1 MEKHNKKVNLNTDKK
16 VKKTMKIK
24 PVKKKKLA
32 LKSVKHNT
40 NEKVEQV
47 VNSTDTE
54 FHADKFIK
62 GGHPG
67 YNIIIFLGSVTSH
80 DHSRAKFQR

>member
-1 MEKHNKKVNLNTDKK
+1 MSLNTDKK

-24 PVKKKKLA
+24 LVKKKKLA
-32 LKSVKHNT
+32 LESVNHNI

-54 FHADKFIK
+54 FHADKSIK
-62 GGHPG
+62 GGHTG
-67 YNIIIFLGSVTSH
+67 YNSIIFLGSVTSH